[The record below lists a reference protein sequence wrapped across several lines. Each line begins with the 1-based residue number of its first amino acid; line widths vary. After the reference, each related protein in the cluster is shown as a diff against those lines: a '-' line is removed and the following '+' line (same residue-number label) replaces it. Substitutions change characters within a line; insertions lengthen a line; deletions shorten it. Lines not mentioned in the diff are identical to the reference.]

1 MDDSYD
7 GGCDWISDNC
17 GAYMNTQPGFDIHG
31 GTWVCSECGA
41 LNSVG
46 ADNVLDLLGMLLKGV
61 HKFITRPLQ
70 EPPEDDD

>member
-1 MDDSYD
+1 
-7 GGCDWISDNC
+7 
-17 GAYMNTQPGFDIHG
+17 MNTQPGFDIHG

-61 HKFITRPLQ
+61 HKFITRPLHEQ
-70 EPPEDDD
+70 PEDDD